1 MVSENDVHK
10 PGAEVHPLMPSTITL
25 ITDFG
30 LEDGH
35 VGAMK
40 GVIRNIAHEA
50 TIVDISHFVP
60 PQDIGKAA
68 YVLFTAYLYYPSDTV
83 HVIVVDPGVG
93 TERRA
98 IALQTSAAYFVAP
111 DNGVLSYVL
120 DREVVEAV
128 VQITN
133 PEYWHHPVSDVFHG
147 RDIFGSVGAH
157 LARGVPLQS
166 LGEPLDPAS
175 LVTFPLPRPER
186 RADGSIIAQVMV
198 MDSFG
203 NLTTNLPADWLASS
217 PTWEIEVAGQRIRG
231 LQRTFGD
238 VAENQLVAF
247 IDSEGFLA
255 IAVRNGNAACTLG
268 TQEGDQV
275 LLRRYCCADSY

>member
-1 MVSENDVHK
+1 M
-10 PGAEVHPLMPSTITL
+10 PGAITL

-40 GVIRNIAHEA
+40 GVIRGIAPEVA
-50 TIVDISHFVP
+50 TLDISHFVP
-60 PQDIGKAA
+60 PQDIRKAA
-68 YVLFTAYLYYPSDTV
+68 YVLLTAYPYYPAGTV
-83 HVIVVDPGVG
+83 HVVVVDPGVG

-98 IALQTSAAYFVAP
+98 IALQTPAAYFVAP

-128 VQITN
+128 VQLTN
-133 PEYWHHPVSDVFHG
+133 PQYWHHPVSDVFHG
-147 RDIFGSVGAH
+147 RDIFGPVGAH
-157 LARGVPLQS
+157 LAKGVPLQS
-166 LGEPLDPAS
+166 LGEPLDPAT

-186 RADGSIIAQVMV
+186 QADGSIIAQVV
-198 MDSFG
+198 VIDSFG
-203 NLTTNLPADWLASS
+203 NLTSNLPVDWLASTS
-217 PTWEIEVAGQRIRG
+217 TWEIQVADQHIRG

-255 IAVRNGNAACTLG
+255 IAVRNGNAARKLG
-268 TQEGDQV
+268 AKEGDQV
-275 LLRRYCCADSY
+275 FLRPY